1 VKTTFSFLLLP
12 FHLNFRRELRFA
24 LLAAMET
31 CWVYSVLTF
40 LASIMGFARAISP
53 LSLFAAYWIALVVGR
68 VLPRRKERWWILQA
82 MALGIAL
89 ITMISV
95 ARIELYPR
103 FDLLDFS
110 WLPRYAVILASFT
123 GGIVAEHLAAIGVLY
138 AFIRGL
144 GFGQRPMTLWFTG
157 FQFRLGI
164 VVFFLLFCV
173 ASFLKP
179 FDPSLW
185 LVVYF
190 FVALLAIAL
199 ARVDEMES
207 DVRFGP
213 RWAFTL
219 VGSVALV
226 IFLGVVLLQFL
237 TLDSAS
243 AVLQLFTPLW
253 NIVVIIIGAIAFPAA
268 LLLEWL
274 IELLG
279 PLFAGFG
286 NMLQALGN
294 LIPPNASD
302 NLRQAQEQAGQLSFL
317 EPILKTLLVL
327 AVVLT
332 VGYLIANALNRR
344 MKQIEDER
352 YVRESLSEDERRAER
367 AGSRQKQ
374 VPPRRR
380 AGSIAA
386 ESIRRIYAALVA
398 RAGEA
403 GLPRALAETPY
414 EYLPRLEGAWP
425 ERAADVNAITDAYVA
440 VHYGEREFAS
450 AEVNRLR
457 EVWWRVEESL
467 RAVKQKPGD
476 ADARR

>member
-1 VKTTFSFLLLP
+1 M
-12 FHLNFRRELRFA
+12 NFRREFRFA

-31 CWVYSVLTF
+31 CWVYSVLAF
-40 LASIMGFARAISP
+40 LASLMGFARVLSP

-82 MALGIAL
+82 IALGVAL
-89 ITMISV
+89 VTMVSV

-103 FDLLDFS
+103 LDLLDFS
-110 WLPRYAVILASFT
+110 WLPRYVVILASFT

-164 VVFFLLFCV
+164 VVFFLLFFV

-185 LVVYF
+185 LLAYF
-190 FVALLAIAL
+190 FVALLALAL

-213 RWAFTL
+213 RWAITL
-219 VGSVALV
+219 VASVALV
-226 IFLGVVLLQFL
+226 IFLGLALLQVL
-237 TLDSAS
+237 TLDTAS
-243 AVLQLFTPLW
+243 AVLQWFAPLW
-253 NIVVIIIGAIAFPAA
+253 NIVVIIIGVIVFPAA
-268 LLLEWL
+268 LLLAWL
-274 IELLG
+274 VELLS
-279 PLFAGFG
+279 PLIAGFG
-286 NMLQALGN
+286 NLLQALGN
-294 LIPPNASD
+294 LIPPNTAD
-302 NLRQAQEQAGQLSFL
+302 NLRKAQAQAGQLSFL

-344 MKQIEDER
+344 MKQIEDDR
-352 YVRESLSEDERRAER
+352 YTRESLSEDERRAAR
-367 AGSRQKQ
+367 AGSRPKYA
-374 VPPRRR
+374 PPRRR

-414 EYLPRLEGAWP
+414 EYLPRLERAWHAQ
-425 ERAADVNAITDAYVA
+425 AAALRAITDAYVA
-440 VHYGEREFAS
+440 VHYGERELAL
-450 AEVNRLR
+450 AEVNQLR
-457 EVWWRVEESL
+457 EAWQ
-467 RAVKQKPGD
+467 RAEKVILTVKANSKD